1 MTRAAPYLGARRTDA
16 GDVNVTPMIDV
27 VMCLI
32 VFYLIVGHLV
42 EEQRSE
48 VDLPDAATGEPDR
61 PAQPLV
67 INVIA
72 GEAGPRI
79 VIDGRE
85 LGRDELRFV
94 LDDLGV
100 QRPESVVQLRADERL
115 TYEAISDIVKA
126 CRDAGVPSIELAT
139 ENIP

>member
-1 MTRAAPYLGARRTDA
+1 MSRAAPYLRARRA
-16 GDVNVTPMIDV
+16 ESGDVNVTPMIDV

-42 EEQRSE
+42 EEQRSD
-48 VDLPDAATGEPDR
+48 VDLPNAATGVPDR
-61 PAQPLV
+61 PAQPVV

-72 GEAGPRI
+72 GERGPRI

-85 LGRDELRFV
+85 LGRNELRFV
-94 LDDLGV
+94 LDDLGS

-115 TYEAISDIVKA
+115 TYSAISDVVAA
-126 CRDAGVPSIELAT
+126 CRDAGVASIELAT
-139 ENIP
+139 EGLQ